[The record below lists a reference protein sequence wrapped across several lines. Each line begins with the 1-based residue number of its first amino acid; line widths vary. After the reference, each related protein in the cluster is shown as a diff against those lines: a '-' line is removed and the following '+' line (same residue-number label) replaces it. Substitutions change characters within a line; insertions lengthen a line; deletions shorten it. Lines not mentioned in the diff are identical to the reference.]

1 MQTVI
6 LVIHLLLALAII
18 VLVLIQ
24 RSSGGGLGI
33 GGSGGGLGDF
43 ANARTTANALT
54 KATTFCAFA
63 FFGTSLLLAI
73 LGGQGRQNP
82 GILDDYVPAASAP
95 AVPGTVNADGT
106 KPSTDPA
113 AVSPV
118 APAPGTDA
126 AAPAEKAAPAT
137 PQAPVSTE

>member
-43 ANARTTANALT
+43 ANARSTANALT

-73 LGGQGRQNP
+73 IGGQGRQNP
-82 GILDDYVPAASAP
+82 GILDDYTPPAATAP
-95 AVPGTVNADGT
+95 AIPG
-106 KPSTDPA
+106 
-113 AVSPV
+113 
-118 APAPGTDA
+118 A
-126 AAPAEKAAPAT
+126 AAPAADGTAAPAASTPVT

>member
-43 ANARTTANALT
+43 ANARSTANALT

-73 LGGQGRQNP
+73 IGGQGRQNP
-82 GILDDYVPAASAP
+82 GILEDYTPAAATAP
-95 AVPGTVNADGT
+95 AVPG
-106 KPSTDPA
+106 A
-113 AVSPV
+113 ATPES
-118 APAPGTDA
+118 
-126 AAPAEKAAPAT
+126 AAPAASTPAT